1 MQQRYTVKLGMC
13 NGVEMTEMSLV
24 GDARRRCNMHV
35 QEFCSKGEGLSCG
48 TCLAAELP
56 ATPSP
61 LGLAVTKPVDAPRM
75 QEPFP
80 ERSID
85 SLNLVDTM
93 FHWLVHWGR
102 QQDLRA
108 EAAAAQRR
116 TLLGAPDSAGRLPTG
131 AHLPQEEV
139 LVSCLRSSCLP
150 CFELRSAGCEP
161 LTIVLACRCS
171 PAKPQ
176 EP

>member
-1 MQQRYTVKLGMC
+1 MQQSCTVKLAMHWGADVTGM
-13 NGVEMTEMSLV
+13 GLV
-24 GDARRRCNMHV
+24 GVARCRCNMHF
-35 QEFCSKGEGLSCG
+35 QQSCLKGEKLSCG
-48 TCLAAELP
+48 TCIAAGLP

-61 LGLAVTKPVDAPRM
+61 PALAVTQPVAAPRM

-85 SLNLVDTM
+85 SLNLVDAM

-108 EAAAAQRR
+108 EAAAQRR

-131 AHLPQEEV
+131 AHLPWEGAPGQLLV
-139 LVSCLRSSCLP
+139 LMLSASA
-150 CFELRSAGCEP
+150 ELLQRA
-161 LTIVLACRCS
+161 AS
-171 PAKPQ
+171 P
-176 EP
+176 